1 LPQLSIERNKN
12 FAEKHNPRM
21 NHYSEMVKALV
32 KPGED
37 IIKQLTPKQAH
48 LWHMATLLAGEAG
61 ELLDAVKKHVV
72 YGKPLDM
79 ENVIEEMGDI
89 EFGMEAM
96 RQIIGMDRE
105 SILIANKAKL
115 SKRYFSG
122 KYTNEQAIERADKV
136 EEVAS

>member
-1 LPQLSIERNKN
+1 
-12 FAEKHNPRM
+12 
-21 NHYSEMVKALV
+21 MVKALA

-48 LWHMATLLAGEAG
+48 LWHMATLLSGEAG

-79 ENVIEEMGDI
+79 ENVVEEMGDI

-115 SKRYFSG
+115 SKRYLSG